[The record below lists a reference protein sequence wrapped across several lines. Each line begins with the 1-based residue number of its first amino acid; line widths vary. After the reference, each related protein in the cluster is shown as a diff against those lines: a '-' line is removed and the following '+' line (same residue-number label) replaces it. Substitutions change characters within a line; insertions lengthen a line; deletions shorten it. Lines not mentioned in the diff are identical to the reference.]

1 MTNEEHEIFM
11 TKFNVTNRS
20 EQLIQSFNDYKIVFS
35 KTKVEDMMNH
45 IEEELKVLKEII
57 YED

>member
-11 TKFNVTNRS
+11 TKFNVINRS
-20 EQLIQSFNDYKIVFS
+20 EHLIQSFNDYKSLFGETRVD
-35 KTKVEDMMNH
+35 DMMNH
-45 IEEELKVLKEII
+45 IEEELKILKEII